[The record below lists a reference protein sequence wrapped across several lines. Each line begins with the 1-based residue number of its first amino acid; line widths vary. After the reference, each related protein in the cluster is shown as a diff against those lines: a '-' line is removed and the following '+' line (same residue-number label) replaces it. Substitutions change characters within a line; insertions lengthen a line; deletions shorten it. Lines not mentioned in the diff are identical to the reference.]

1 MKNFSEEDLKN
12 YLSKISDETYML
24 IMFIKLKVR
33 EEIYFQILMEMKDT
47 IMGLPVIKIKEYLKN
62 YNEKIFSYRK
72 SY

>member
-1 MKNFSEEDLKN
+1 MK
-12 YLSKISDETYML
+12 TYML
-24 IMFIKLKVR
+24 IMFIKLKGR

-72 SY
+72 SN